1 MSKPRKPPFIA
12 GLYQYCRAGR
22 CRPPTKTLEEITLSL
37 RANPGYSDM
46 LTVLSGNH
54 HCTAALSQLGLKVTK
69 TFEDA
74 PAFVK
79 ANSAHLMK
87 HWMCIWA
94 LREYGE
100 FIWVDWDTLMTR
112 EPQDDFYDYCREHQT
127 PKFIRIKH
135 YWATVNCGVYYA
147 PHTWLDQMTAGL
159 EANLSEPNDE
169 LCWATVLPKNVVSDS
184 RFWWG
189 DRVINVWN
197 KEDMKAVPAAACFLH
212 VRDLRWANHLG
223 SPQKK
228 NGGCNYS

>member
-1 MSKPRKPPFIA
+1 MPKLRKPPFIA
-12 GLYQYCRAGR
+12 GLYQYCRAGQ
-22 CRPPTKTLEEITLSL
+22 CSPPTKTLEEIALSL
-37 RANPGYSDM
+37 RANPGYRDM
-46 LTVLSGNH
+46 LTVLSGDRN
-54 HCTAALSQLGLKVTK
+54 CTAELTKLGLKVTK

-79 ANSAHLMK
+79 SNAAHLMK

-94 LREYGE
+94 LREFGE
-100 FIWVDWDTLMTR
+100 FIWVDWDTLMTK

-147 PHTWLDQMTAGL
+147 PHAWLDQMTAGL

-169 LCWATVLPKNVVSDS
+169 LCWAAVLPKDVASDS

-189 DRVINVWN
+189 GRVINVWSEN
-197 KEDMKAVPAAACFLH
+197 DMKSLPDTACFLH
-212 VRDLRWANHLG
+212 VRDLNWANHLG
-223 SPQKK
+223 SPQKE
-228 NGGCNYS
+228 NGNSNH